1 MTSNSANARPS
12 LAGQA
17 LRKVIGVGVHTF
29 VAWSRFTYRATP
41 PWRGKLSYIDH
52 VTIPCRDLG
61 VAEQFYVGIL
71 GARVALR
78 LDAPRLERLGWSRQ
92 DIEENHA
99 AHLQLT
105 LAGGP
110 RLDVFEYPEG
120 VPVAPMHPHIALAV
134 RPGHLLRWMDRLT
147 EHGVIVAGPTRPGP
161 LGQASFYF
169 NDPFG
174 NHLELVAVGFVG
186 YNLPVGVPDRS
197 QLDYEWTSAS
207 WDRQSRR
214 NSER

>member
-1 MTSNSANARPS
+1 MTSSSANVRPG

-17 LRKVIGVGVHTF
+17 LRKVIGTGVHAF
-29 VAWSRFTYRATP
+29 SAWSRLAYRATP
-41 PWRGKLSYIDH
+41 PWRGKLSYVDH
-52 VTIPCRDLG
+52 VTIPCQDLG
-61 VAEQFYVGIL
+61 VAEEFYVGLL

-134 RPGHLLRWMDRLT
+134 RPWHLLRWMDRLT

-174 NHLELVAVGFVG
+174 NHLELVAVGFVDSV
-186 YNLPVGVPDRS
+186 LSVGVPDRS
-197 QLDYEWTSAS
+197 QLDYQWSGTS
-207 WDRQSRR
+207 RNQPSRH
-214 NSER
+214 NSKR

>member
-1 MTSNSANARPS
+1 MTSSSANVRPG

-17 LRKVIGVGVHTF
+17 LSKVIGTGVHAF
-29 VAWSRFTYRATP
+29 SAWSRLAYQATP
-41 PWRGKLSYIDH
+41 PRRGKLSYVDH
-52 VTIPCRDLG
+52 VTIPC
-61 VAEQFYVGIL
+61 
-71 GARVALR
+71 
-78 LDAPRLERLGWSRQ
+78 Q

-174 NHLELVAVGFVG
+174 NHLELVTVGFVDSV
-186 YNLPVGVPDRS
+186 LSVGVPDRS
-197 QLDYEWTSAS
+197 QLDYQWSGTS
-207 WDRQSRR
+207 WDQPSRH